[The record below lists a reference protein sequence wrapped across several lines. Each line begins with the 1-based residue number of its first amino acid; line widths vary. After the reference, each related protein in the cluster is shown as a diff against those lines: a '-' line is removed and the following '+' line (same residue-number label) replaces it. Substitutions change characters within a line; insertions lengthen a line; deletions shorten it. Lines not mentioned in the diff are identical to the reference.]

1 MINKEQARK
10 VLSRLFNGG
19 AIRRIPK
26 NRQDAKVF
34 LALAAS
40 SFDPQVGYSEPEVNE
55 HLLDWMDSI
64 TRPAS
69 IDHVTVRRY
78 LVDFHFLLRDNKG
91 TLYRTNQSAINMVI
105 EPEARSIHPRYV
117 LEEVTLE
124 REQRKLASATE

>member
-1 MINKEQARK
+1 MINKEQTKK
-10 VLSRLFNGG
+10 VLWRLFNGG
-19 AIRRIPK
+19 VIRRIPK
-26 NRQDAKVF
+26 SQKDAKVF

-64 TRPAS
+64 TCPAS

-91 TLYRTNQSAINMVI
+91 TLYRTNQSAINLVI

-117 LEEVTLE
+117 LEEVSRA
-124 REQRKLASATE
+124 REQRKHAITT